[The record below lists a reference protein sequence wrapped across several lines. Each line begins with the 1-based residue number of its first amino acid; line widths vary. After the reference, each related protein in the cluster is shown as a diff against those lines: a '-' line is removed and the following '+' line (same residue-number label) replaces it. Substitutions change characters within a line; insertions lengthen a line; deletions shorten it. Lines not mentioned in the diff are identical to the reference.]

1 MNDGS
6 GQVMAKKLSPAESKL
21 FYEVVKE
28 AEPSEIEISSEQF
41 LRRLKE
47 QQQASL
53 SVNQLAPWL
62 SEDPFVPG

>member
-1 MNDGS
+1 MNDGR
-6 GQVMAKKLSPAESKL
+6 GQVMAKKLNPAESKL

-41 LRRLKE
+41 LCRLKE